1 MTAHELIQ
9 YLTWVVYIVIFI
21 LVAIRAVRR
30 PLKANIDIALFF
42 LASTISIAFT
52 FGTRLGLLP
61 PGGIASAIS
70 TSLALTLAY
79 LLVRLVDD
87 FASVPT
93 WVRLLSE
100 ASLVLLIIATFIYSP
115 LAPEDRPW
123 WLLLLQ
129 VLHLNGFLI
138 YSAVAFFRGSRRSVG
153 VTRRRLAAIAAG
165 SIFLVSAI
173 FVAVLRRLFPQQ
185 DEILL
190 SLGDI
195 TTLASGVFYFLGFA
209 TPGLL
214 RRAWQEPELRAFLS
228 RAASLP
234 RLPDTIS
241 IVHEMQ
247 SGAAKIIG
255 APNARVGLWDGDKK
269 VLRFSLDGV
278 VNELAPNMGLT
289 TGRAFLTQKAT
300 FTPDIARDN
309 PLYADAAKANNATAI
324 LAAPITAG
332 DKRLG
337 VLIAYAPRAPIFA
350 DEDLALLQL
359 LADQAAVILESRT
372 LIDEAT
378 RVRAHEEV
386 TRLKDDFL
394 SAAAH
399 DLKTPLT
406 TLVAQTQLL
415 ERRALRTPD
424 EPIDLASIKKLSK
437 EVQRLRTL
445 VMELLDAASTEQGKL
460 VGRKEETDLVN
471 LAEEICARH
480 NSERHPCTVEA
491 QEPVVGEYD
500 PIRVFQLIENL
511 VENAVKYSPEG
522 GAVRIKL
529 WHDTGWNHLT
539 VSDKGIGMSVEDMRH
554 IFERF
559 HRGRN
564 VDDKRFAGMGLG
576 LFICRG
582 IAEQHGGAISATS
595 TPGEGS
601 TFHVKLPGLQ
611 QL

>member
-9 YLTWVVYIVIFI
+9 YLSWGFY
-21 LVAIRAVRR
+21 VAIFVNVSIKAFRR
-30 PLKANIDIALFF
+30 PLPANIDIALYFAAF
-42 LASTISIAFT
+42 ATFISLTVI
-52 FGTRLGLLP
+52 TRLGGLRSDDRVVSGL
-61 PGGIASAIS
+61 IVSFVLS
-70 TSLALTLAY
+70 LAY
-79 LLVRLVDD
+79 LLVRLVED
-87 FASVPT
+87 FSKVPR
-93 WVRLLSE
+93 WVKLLSE
-100 ASLVLLIIATFIYSP
+100 VSLAALIIGAFMYSP
-115 LAPEDRPW
+115 PRPT
-123 WLLLLQ
+123 WLTSLML
-129 VLHLNGFLI
+129 LHLIGFLI
-138 YSAVAFFRGSRRSVG
+138 YTIVAFLRESNRSRG
-153 VTRRRLAAIAAG
+153 VTKRRLIAVTAG
-165 SIFLVSAI
+165 SIFLCLVFITAGIGVVLPDQETNIRTLTDILGLASAI
-173 FVAVLRRLFPQQ
+173 SYYV
-185 DEILL
+185 
-190 SLGDI
+190 
-195 TTLASGVFYFLGFA
+195 GFA
-209 TPGLL
+209 TPSLL
-214 RRAWQEPELRAFLS
+214 RRAWQEPELRAFLGG
-228 RAASLP
+228 AANLP
-234 RLPDTIS
+234 RLPDTTA
-241 IVHEMQ
+241 IVEEMQ
-247 SGAAKIIG
+247 LGAANAVG
-255 APNARVGLWDGDKK
+255 APNARVGLWDEQKN

-278 VNELAPNMGLT
+278 VNELVPSMNLT

-300 FTPDIARDN
+300 FTPDIGRDN

-332 DKRLG
+332 ENRLG
-337 VLIAYAPRAPIFA
+337 VLIAYAPHAPIFA
-350 DEDLALLQL
+350 EEDLSLMQL
-359 LADQAAVILESRT
+359 LADQAAVVLESRA
-372 LIDEAT
+372 LIDEAA

-415 ERRALRTPD
+415 ERRVLRTPD
-424 EPIDLASIKKLSK
+424 APIDLASIKKLSK

-460 VGRKEETDLVN
+460 VGRKEETDLVA

-539 VSDKGIGMSVEDMRH
+539 VTDKGIGMSVEDMRH

-564 VDDKRFAGMGLG
+564 VDDRRFAGMGLG

-595 TPGEGS
+595 RPEEGS
-601 TFHVKLPGLQ
+601 TFHVKLPGPQ